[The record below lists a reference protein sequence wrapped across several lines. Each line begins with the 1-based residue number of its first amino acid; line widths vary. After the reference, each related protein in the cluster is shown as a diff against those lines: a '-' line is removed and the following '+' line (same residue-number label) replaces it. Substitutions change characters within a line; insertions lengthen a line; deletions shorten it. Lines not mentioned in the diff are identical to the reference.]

1 MNIVNIVKNLLSTRL
16 LNKEMRKLPAVWRTG
31 ILAFLLSVLQS
42 PACLAEL
49 AVQPAS
55 AQVGQDAKALPMAE
69 STPRSGSVQPGQDT
83 KAQPAAVQAP
93 RNEKTVV
100 TLLSGQVPATGL
112 PESLADNPQWPNF
125 VKTISASWDKYVR
138 NISEPMMRWAQ
149 IEVPQHNKTVFYP
162 FSGPD
167 FATVYQMF
175 PQAQRYVMVAR
186 QNAAMPLDLGSL
198 TPTNTT
204 NSLKLLTSAWQQF
217 GSDGFFVTE
226 YLDKYYH
233 SSQPRI
239 GASTFIATFLTLHG
253 FEVNRISPIGVDEN
267 GNIHE
272 LPAEAKVWSSIRF
285 HASKEGRQIIVD
297 YLKIDLS
304 NEGLESKPE
313 NRKFVENM
321 ANNPVLFKA
330 ASHLPQYA
338 SFDDITQAVLHFS
351 PLIVQDETALAY
363 SKLIQAH
370 DVKLFGKFVTPH
382 RAFQNTQTSLAQAY
396 ANRDDIRQLDFRFGY
411 FKGGNYSLMVAT
423 RR

>member
-1 MNIVNIVKNLLSTRL
+1 MNIVKKISSKRL
-16 LNKEMRKLPAVWRTG
+16 LNTDVRKSPAVWRAG
-31 ILAFLLSVLQS
+31 VLASLILILQS

-49 AVQPAS
+49 AAQPAPVQ
-55 AQVGQDAKALPMAE
+55 AGQDAKALPTAE
-69 STPRSGSVQPGQDT
+69 STPRSGSVQPAQNT
-83 KAQPAAVQAP
+83 KAPAPAVQVP
-93 RNEKTVV
+93 RNEKAVV
-100 TLLSGQVPATGL
+100 ALLSGKVPAAGL
-112 PESLADNPQWPNF
+112 PESLADNPQWQNF

-138 NISEPMMRWAQ
+138 KISEPMMRWAQ
-149 IEVPQHNKTVFYP
+149 IEVPQHNQTVFYP

-175 PQAQRYVMVAR
+175 PHAQRYVMVAR

-198 TPTNTT
+198 TPTTT
-204 NSLKLLTSAWQQF
+204 THSLSLLTSAWQQF

-253 FEVNRISPIGVDEN
+253 FEVNRFFPIGVDEN
-267 GNIHE
+267 GNIRE
-272 LPAEAKVWSSIRF
+272 LPADTKVWSSIRF
-285 HASKEGRQIIVD
+285 YASKEGRQIIVD

-304 NEGLESKPE
+304 NEGLELKPE
-313 NRKFVENM
+313 NRKFVESM

-382 RAFQNTQTSLAQAY
+382 HAFQNTQTSLAQAY
-396 ANRDDIRQLDFRFGY
+396 AKRDDIRQLDFRFGY